1 METLTQSSSGD
12 SKIVNANR
20 RGKRGKLPPAM
31 KVNAEI
37 TRYEQHTKTVTTA
50 ERNTTKTRIPYD
62 NDDSYD
68 DDDFDDDDDYD
79 EDGYGDEKNDDYD
92 VDDGEYGEAVREGR
106 GSTEETKTNS
116 DTELNRG

>member
-68 DDDFDDDDDYD
+68 DDTTAFTTTSTTKMIT
-79 EDGYGDEKNDDYD
+79 GTKKTIL
-92 VDDGEYGEAVREGR
+92 AKTMPTIMTLTLS
-106 GSTEETKTNS
+106 STE
-116 DTELNRG
+116 